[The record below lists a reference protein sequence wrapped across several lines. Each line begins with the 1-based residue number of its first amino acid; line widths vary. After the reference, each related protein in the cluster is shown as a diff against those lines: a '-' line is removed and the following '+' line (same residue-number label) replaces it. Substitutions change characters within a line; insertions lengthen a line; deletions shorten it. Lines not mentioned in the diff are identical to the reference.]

1 MIPVNITTPVEA
13 LKWRGEISR
22 KIISFCEMA
31 AQLID
36 SQRLAPARL
45 RSL

>member
-36 SQRLAPARL
+36 WKRRRPC
-45 RSL
+45 